1 MWNDCFIDIEGTK
14 IHYYRSGGKK
24 SPMVFL
30 HGITDN
36 GLGWKR
42 VAQEF
47 ELKFDILLLDARGH
61 GQSQTDQFD
70 YSIST
75 MASDVSFILK
85 SLDLD
90 KIILIGHSM
99 GGQVA
104 SIVATI
110 CPERVK
116 YLILEDPAYP
126 LEPKDRLNEE
136 NKNKFITDYL
146 TKRSHKNL
154 TELQDYCKKMFPSWD
169 DVDIEYWAK
178 SQLEFMNN
186 NPRTTLENVKADFD
200 WKKIFPKIVCPTL
213 LVIPSHG
220 ILSLKDAESIVPLF
234 KQAKIEYIMN
244 ADHNVRR
251 SQYNL
256 FIEAVK
262 KFLR

>member
-1 MWNDCFIDIEGTK
+1 VWDDYFIEIEGTT
-14 IHYYRSGGKK
+14 IHYYRTGGKK
-24 SPMVFL
+24 PPMIFL
-30 HGITDN
+30 HGITDY
-36 GLGWKR
+36 GLGWMR

-61 GQSQTDQFD
+61 GQSQTNQLD

-75 MASDVSFILK
+75 MASDVSFIIK
-85 SLDLD
+85 SLRLD

-99 GGQVA
+99 GGQIA

-110 CPERVK
+110 CPERIK
-116 YLILEDPAYP
+116 NLILEDPAYV
-126 LEPKDRLNEE
+126 LEPK
-136 NKNKFITDYL
+136 NKLDDEKKTKFIIDYL
-146 TKRSHKNL
+146 TKRSNKSL
-154 TELQDYCKKMFPSWD
+154 TELQDYCKKMFPSWND
-169 DVDIEYWAK
+169 TDIEYWAK

-186 NPRTTLENVKADFD
+186 NPKTTLENMKAELD
-200 WKKIFPKIVCPTL
+200 WKKIFPKIICPTL

-234 KQAKIEYIMN
+234 KQAKIEYIIN

-262 KFLR
+262 KFLG

>member
-1 MWNDCFIDIEGTK
+1 MWNDYIIEIEGTT
-14 IHYYRSGGKK
+14 IHYYRTGGEKP
-24 SPMVFL
+24 PMVFL
-30 HGITDN
+30 HGLTDY
-36 GLGWKR
+36 GLGWKK

-47 ELKFDILLLDARGH
+47 ESKYDILLLDARGH
-61 GQSQTDQFD
+61 GQSHTEELD

-75 MASDVSFILK
+75 MANDVKLVIK
-85 SLDLD
+85 SLSLD

-104 SIVATI
+104 SVVATI
-110 CPERVK
+110 CPKRIK
-116 YLILEDPAYP
+116 CLILEDPAYP
-126 LEPKDRLNEE
+126 LETKNRLNEE
-136 NKNKFITDYL
+136 DKNKYIIDYL
-146 TKRSHKNL
+146 TKRSNKSL
-154 TELQDYCKKMFPSWD
+154 IELQDYCRKMFPSWD

-186 NPRTTLENVKADFD
+186 NPKTTLENVKADLD

-220 ILSLKDAESIVPLF
+220 ILSLKDAESIITLF

-262 KFLR
+262 KFLG